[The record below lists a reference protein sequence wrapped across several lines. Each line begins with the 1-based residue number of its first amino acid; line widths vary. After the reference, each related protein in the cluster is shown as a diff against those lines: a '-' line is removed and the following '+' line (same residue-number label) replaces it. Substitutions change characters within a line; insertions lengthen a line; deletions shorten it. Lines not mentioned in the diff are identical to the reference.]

1 MRVAVSIRAGRI
13 SSATLLRRL
22 GNESRK
28 NRIYK
33 AFREL
38 GRVVRTVV
46 LLRYLSEPGLR
57 DSIAVITNRV
67 ESFHNF
73 AGWLAFGDSGI
84 ATNDPDHMEK
94 VVKFNELLANCVIY
108 CNAVELTAVL
118 NRLKAEGYPVRAD
131 DVVTLSP
138 YMTRHIRRFGDYVL
152 DLSPPGAAVATRLDL
167 DEEDGAAAPS
177 GRDAAAPAPAGQ
189 SPAGG
194 RGG

>member
-38 GRVVRTVV
+38 GRAVRTVV

-94 VVKFNELLANCVIY
+94 VVKFNELLANCVIFH
-108 CNAVELTAVL
+108 NAVELTAVL
-118 NRLKAEGYPVRAD
+118 NQLKSEGYPVRAE
-131 DVVTLSP
+131 DVAALSP

-167 DEEDGAAAPS
+167 DDAAGPS
-177 GRDAAAPAPAGQ
+177 GQDAVAPVGRLPAV
-189 SPAGG
+189 GG
-194 RGG
+194 HSG